1 MLYYDHQ
8 RATESPK
15 SGEKKMNTLTYEEQL
30 QRARAIA
37 VETGRYAE
45 QDEEQRDK
53 WLDDALNNSYHEG
66 ITLNEW
72 LRLAGYA
79 REVSHD
85 EIVAS
90 AREISGGGQSGE
102 ETVAIWDDLS
112 LLEDVNGDGVPSEW
126 RDVEELRRFLDG
138 RTIVE
143 LPRT

>member
-1 MLYYDHQ
+1 
-8 RATESPK
+8 
-15 SGEKKMNTLTYEEQL
+15 MNTLTYEEQL
-30 QRARAIA
+30 QRAREVAI
-37 VETGRYAE
+37 ESNRYAG
-45 QDEEQRDK
+45 QDEDQRDK
-53 WLDDALNNSYHEG
+53 WLNDALNDSWHEG
-66 ITLNEW
+66 VTINEW

-112 LLEDVNGDGVPSEW
+112 LLEDVNGDSVPSEW
-126 RDVEELRRFLDG
+126 HDEHELRSWLTG

-143 LPRT
+143 LPR